1 MSSFHL
7 FFCAFTLW
15 NPHQLCN
22 THSYFTPAKRQTI
35 HSPGATTR
43 LSADS
48 QASSPSILWP
58 YALTAAPER
67 GNKTKET
74 LCPATSSPL
83 LSRGRLV
90 PAGTSTARLL
100 LDKDLKCD
108 TLSGMSWSAALGDFK
123 LHSIPLP
130 REHRVADKRS
140 PRVQPSLCVFFLA
153 EMVKMHVYICKY

>member
-1 MSSFHL
+1 M
-7 FFCAFTLW
+7 LW
-15 NPHQLCN
+15 NPHQLRN
-22 THSYFTPAKRQTI
+22 AHSYFTPAKRQTI
-35 HSPGATTR
+35 HSPGATTSLR
-43 LSADS
+43 IHADS

-58 YALTAAPER
+58 YALTAAPKR
-67 GNKTKET
+67 GNQTKET

-108 TLSGMSWSAALGDFK
+108 TLSGMSWLSAAFGDFK

-130 REHRVADKRS
+130 ASIGWRTNTHPGFNQVY
-140 PRVQPSLCVFFLA
+140 VLFFPPP
-153 EMVKMHVYICKY
+153 ERKW